1 MALSRLPKVLST
13 SGQKPTSEQK
23 AVTNCPALFALLTP
37 HPLVQCG
44 SLGELCTGFVLPFCT
59 AVVWKCHQCEIGCK
73 QGVTRYNPAQVC
85 KGVTD
90 CSQNN
95 PIAVIQRENLSNVS
109 AKLEKVTFLLR
120 FDVKKQAKFIS
131 HITLVWKG
139 IRRAW
144 LKTYLENHINRITE
158 IYRSLRSLSPPNIS
172 SWVTEATQHHCTQ
185 GHSTPIGTRYEINC
199 ILTSHFHL
207 FCHRFPISTSPCSH
221 HSIPTRT
228 VGSHKGWGLWWHK
241 QRSLVAQTK
250 ATCQKHTATGDML
263 CTGYK
268 DIQNMQKVHNVYFY
282 NHLLFLVIKASLC
295 KERVANCSAQTLRT
309 RNVLCSVKGGTEVE
323 MHISENKGL
332 KGKQENL
339 ILGKQK
345 GASSEGS
352 QLWVREQV
360 SRQRGNLSRKLIC
373 TQGRGCPMA
382 SGTPGSCK
390 TGCQH

>member
-13 SGQKPTSEQK
+13 SGQKPTSKQK

-73 QGVTRYNPAQVC
+73 QGVSHYNTAQVC

-95 PIAVIQRENLSNVS
+95 PTAVIQRENLSNVS

-120 FDVKKQAKFIS
+120 FHVKKQAKFIS

-228 VGSHKGWGLWWHK
+228 VGSHKGWG
-241 QRSLVAQTK
+241 
-250 ATCQKHTATGDML
+250 TA
-263 CTGYK
+263 
-268 DIQNMQKVHNVYFY
+268 
-282 NHLLFLVIKASLC
+282 KASGSTNKSYMPEAHSHRWRAVHRLQRHS
-295 KERVANCSAQTLRT
+295 EYAESAQRVFLQPFAFSSDQSQSLSAKRELQTAL
-309 RNVLCSVKGGTEVE
+309 LK
-323 MHISENKGL
+323 HSE
-332 KGKQENL
+332 
-339 ILGKQK
+339 
-345 GASSEGS
+345 
-352 QLWVREQV
+352 
-360 SRQRGNLSRKLIC
+360 
-373 TQGRGCPMA
+373 QGMFSA
-382 SGTPGSCK
+382 L
-390 TGCQH
+390 